1 MSLQSVILNDK
12 IPFTLQVSNDLE
24 NVLYCTNINEHLFNV
39 AIFDTK
45 HKPLI
50 LEYREEENEK
60 YVNIDVKIGNKLYK
74 NSIFKVIITD
84 NANLESTFNPSYVK
98 PVTVKEKPVI
108 KPKPIVEEVEEP
120 IKEVIIPTTPVITQE
135 PKKIYEPLQ
144 KGSIYEVAINTKI
157 PMTLIESGE
166 AENIFFCSSFTDQ
179 LFNIGIFKTQDA
191 ELISEYFEENRE
203 KYVYVDLL
211 FENGD
216 LYSKVKFKIIVV
228 EDQEVPISMF
238 NLKTLDPNTKSY
250 VEFTGPKERPPQI
263 VEDIK
268 VPELVITEDAEL
280 VQQKQEYTKAIEKAR
295 QLELQLEEQNNIL
308 LEKQKEIQKKAV
320 VVEAADEV
328 ESLIWENIQTKLN
341 SFKKEFAEE
350 FKKDS
355 KKSLDEYVIDKLKKD
370 LETTHE
376 IDVKLR
382 EIVEQNE
389 NTAKVKDGIK
399 KYVDKAVEAALR
411 EAKKYAANMG
421 GSGGGSVAVQYA
433 NGGVMDGHLTVN
445 GLRVNGEVEFCGD
458 VLPCETDVYSLGS
471 PTKRWK
477 DLYVSDSSIYL
488 GGVTL
493 SAIGNTFIVPE
504 NTIIIGDTINDGSLA
519 VSTSILSAGVD
530 LLDIF
535 AQSSAGIQTLT
546 WDPSPYNLTIS
557 DGNTV
562 SLISIKNDIQQYA
575 DNNFLSLSGG
585 SITGSLNIYQDL
597 TVSGNL
603 TALGNSYF
611 VDTIFTTTSALSVI
625 NAGKGPALYV
635 YQAKGPYDVA
645 SFFDGDGIEVLHIGN
660 AEPDGRGSVG
670 INTSYPTAELTVNGA
685 ISSNQ
690 LITAPGGNSDL
701 WNSVYNSVTPNSASW
716 DSVYSS
722 VNTTSAEWDSV
733 YNSWNTLS
741 GLYVTTHYLS
751 TNNVLLSAA
760 TVTDDINVGGTGFF
774 NHVAAASK
782 SFYIPHPSKP
792 GLHLQYGSLESP
804 YHGVRL
810 TGRSTIKNQ
819 CIIKLPDYIKD
830 LVHKSDT
837 NVQLTNIN
845 HTKPLYV
852 SEINTDENYFIVKR
866 NHGLFDKNK
875 EFSFYWSFTA
885 IRKDIPALQVE
896 I

>member
-1 MSLQSVILNDK
+1 VSLQSVTLNNK
-12 IPFTLQVSNDLE
+12 IPFTLVISNDSE
-24 NVLYCTNINEHLFNV
+24 NILYCTNINEHLFNV

-50 LEYREEENEK
+50 LEYNEENSEK

-74 NSIFKVIITD
+74 KSIFRVVLTD
-84 NANLESTFNPSYVK
+84 NSKLESIFNPSYVK
-98 PVTVKEKPVI
+98 PVIVKEKPKI
-108 KPKPIVEEVEEP
+108 QIVEEVEEP
-120 IKEVIIPTTPVITQE
+120 IKEVIVPSTPVIEQE
-135 PKKIYEPLQ
+135 PMKLYQPLQ
-144 KGSIYEVAINTKI
+144 KGSIYEVAVNTTV

-191 ELISEYFEENRE
+191 ELICEYFEKNRE
-203 KYVYVDLL
+203 KFVFVDLL

-216 LYSKVKFKIIVV
+216 LYTKVKFKIIVV
-228 EDQEVPISMF
+228 EDQETPISMF
-238 NLKTLDPNTKSY
+238 NLKTLDPNSKSY
-250 VEFTGPKERPPQI
+250 VEFTGPKERPPQL

-268 VPELVITEDAEL
+268 VPELVITEDKEL

-295 QLELQLEEQNNIL
+295 NLELQLEEQNKIL

-328 ESLIWENIQTKLN
+328 EKLIWENIQTKLN
-341 SFKKEFAEE
+341 SFKKEFADE

-355 KKSLDEYVIDKLKKD
+355 RKNLDEYVIEKLKKD

-376 IDVKLR
+376 IDTKLR

-389 NTAKVKDGIK
+389 STAKVKDGIK
-399 KYVDKAVEAALR
+399 KYVDRAVEAALR
-411 EAKKYAANMG
+411 EAKKYAVNMG
-421 GSGGGSVAVQYA
+421 GGGGGSVAVQYA
-433 NGGVMDGHLTVN
+433 EGGVMDGHLTVN
-445 GLRVNGEVEFCGD
+445 GLTVKGEVEFCGD
-458 VLPCETDVYSLGS
+458 VLPCETDVHSLGS

-488 GGVTL
+488 GSVTL
-493 SAIGNTFIVPE
+493 SAVGNTFVVPE
-504 NTIIIGDTINDGSLA
+504 NTLIIGDTINDGDLN

-535 AQSSAGIQTLT
+535 AQTSAGVQSLI
-546 WDPSPYNLTIS
+546 WDPVPYNLSITS
-557 DGNTV
+557 GNTV
-562 SLISIKNDIQQYA
+562 SLLSIKNDIQQYTG
-575 DNNFLSLSGG
+575 DNFLSLSGG
-585 SITGSLNIYQDL
+585 SITGSLNIFQDL
-597 TVSGNL
+597 TVNGNL

-625 NAGKGPALYV
+625 NVGKGPALYV
-635 YQAKGPYDVA
+635 YQAKGPYDIA
-645 SFFDGDGIEVLHIGN
+645 SFFDGDGVEVLHVGN
-660 AEPDGRGSVG
+660 AEPDGRGSIG

-690 LITAPGGNSDL
+690 LITAPGGNSNL
-701 WNSVYNSVTPNSASW
+701 WNSVYNSVTPNSANW

-741 GLYVTTHYLS
+741 GIYVTTHYLS

-760 TVTDDINVGGTGFF
+760 TVIDDINVGGTGYF

-782 SFYIPHPSKP
+782 SFYIPHPSKQ

-810 TGRSTIKNQ
+810 TGKATIKTQ
-819 CIIKLPDYIKD
+819 CAIKLPDYIKD

-852 SEINTDENYFIVKR
+852 SEINTEENYFIVKR

-885 IRKDIPALQVE
+885 IRKDIPALQIE